1 MPTHKPHQQR
11 KRRRPGAYA
20 EPAAVHPEH
29 TAEAYRWHCATCPC
43 TTNLRGLLRAECSRC
58 GHQHDP
64 DAPPWREEPT
74 HAE

>member
-20 EPAAVHPEH
+20 EAVAPETSAA
-29 TAEAYRWHCATCPC
+29 AYRWRCPDCPC
-43 TTNLRGLLRAECSRC
+43 VANLRGLGRDECSRC
-58 GHQHDP
+58 FHVHAP

-74 HAE
+74 P